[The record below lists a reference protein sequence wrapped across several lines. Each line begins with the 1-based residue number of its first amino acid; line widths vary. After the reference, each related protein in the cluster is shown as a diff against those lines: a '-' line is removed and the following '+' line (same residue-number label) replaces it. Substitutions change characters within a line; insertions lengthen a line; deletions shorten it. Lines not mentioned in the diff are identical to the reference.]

1 MTTLKYTILIRH
13 ISGESCARDS
23 SGYAPLAARPCAE
36 GRAHMSEWPG
46 PERRMPM
53 LGGRPNIFQGTTPN
67 AVLFYAPAYLNP
79 SAKTN
84 KKNAPCGALLFANVL
99 LISTQTGSM

>member
-1 MTTLKYTILIRH
+1 
-13 ISGESCARDS
+13 
-23 SGYAPLAARPCAE
+23 
-36 GRAHMSEWPG
+36 MSEWPG

-53 LGGRPNIFQGTTPN
+53 LGGRPNIFQSTTPN

-84 KKNAPCGALLFANVL
+84 KKNAPCGALLFTNVL
-99 LISTQTGSM
+99 LILTQTGSM